1 MTETTE
7 DFSSI
12 ARAMK
17 ELGLQRDLPYAE
29 KPAPDFHQELNA
41 KLQPKPVVDDGYFV
55 DDGYYGC

>member
-17 ELGLQRDLPYAE
+17 DLGLQRDLPYAE

-41 KLQPKPVVDDGYFV
+41 KLQPKPRPFV